1 MWMLAVSDFISV
13 VRGEDLLDS
22 LEQEDL
28 EGDDVQPVI
37 IADLV
42 ERA

>member
-22 LEQEDL
+22 LEQADL
-28 EGDDVQPVI
+28 EGGDVQPVI
-37 IADLV
+37 IADLG
-42 ERA
+42 EPA

>member
-1 MWMLAVSDFISV
+1 MWTLAVSDFISV

-28 EGDDVQPVI
+28 ERGDVQPVVI
-37 IADLV
+37 GDLG
-42 ERA
+42 EPA

>member
-28 EGDDVQPVI
+28 EEVTFS
-37 IADLV
+37 
-42 ERA
+42 R

>member
-1 MWMLAVSDFISV
+1 MLPVSDFISV
-13 VRGEDLLDS
+13 VRREDLLDS

-28 EGDDVQPVI
+28 EGGDVQAVI
-37 IADLV
+37 IADLD

>member
-1 MWMLAVSDFISV
+1 MRNS
-13 VRGEDLLDS
+13 LDS

-28 EGDDVQPVI
+28 EGGDVLPVI
-37 IADLV
+37 IADLG